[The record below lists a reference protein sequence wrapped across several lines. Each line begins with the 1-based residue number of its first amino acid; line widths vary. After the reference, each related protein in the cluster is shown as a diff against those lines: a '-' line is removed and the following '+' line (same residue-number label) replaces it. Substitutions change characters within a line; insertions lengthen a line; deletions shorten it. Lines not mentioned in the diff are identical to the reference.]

1 MSQTSFNYI
10 FINSLIIHSLNSYKK
25 LLKRPKDLLINA
37 SHVLRQSI
45 LADVIPNNCLGNK
58 SNVFYYNNKNNQ
70 LKKQVWPLWRC
81 FLDAQ
86 LWTWAYHLSSRVV
99 AVTTTTE
106 ILYKLSRESHNRFIT
121 KLFSRVL
128 LRAKRTLEDIF

>member
-1 MSQTSFNYI
+1 MFITVTCNLSYI
-10 FINSLIIHSLNSYKK
+10 ILFYTFYSCVVSLEKKKRNININNNLAILPSYNIVYMIYNCHKLYSTISLIIHSLNSYRK

-70 LKKQVWPLWRC
+70 LKRQVWPFWRC

-86 LWTWAYHLSSRVV
+86 LWT
-99 AVTTTTE
+99 
-106 ILYKLSRESHNRFIT
+106 
-121 KLFSRVL
+121 
-128 LRAKRTLEDIF
+128 